1 MSRLT
6 EAQVTP
12 GQQGMS
18 ALKQAAIEEYMA
30 QIEGWEVVDVQE
42 VPRLQRTYRFDDF
55 VQALDFTNQVG
66 VIAEEVDHH
75 PVLELTWGRVTV
87 SWWTHVI
94 DGLHKNDFIMAA
106 RTDQIY
112 AGYEED

>member
-1 MSRLT
+1 MSRLA
-6 EAQVTP
+6 EAQITP

-18 ALKQAAIEEYMA
+18 PLQDQAIEEYLA
-30 QIEGWEVVDVQE
+30 QVEGWKVLEEQG
-42 VPRLQRTYRFDDF
+42 VPRLQRTYHFDDF
-55 VQALDFTNQVG
+55 AQALDFTNQVG
-66 VIAEEVDHH
+66 VIAEEVNHH

-112 AGYEED
+112 AGSQ